1 MQASFLPRG
10 VVTLSSAARACAVG
24 FLKDAFDVL
33 YEEGGKMMSE
43 LNTHASADV
52 CSDCI
57 MDKPMACT

>member
-1 MQASFLPRG
+1 MARS
-10 VVTLSSAARACAVG
+10 VVTLSFAARACAVG

-43 LNTHASADV
+43 LNTHASANT
-52 CSDCI
+52 CSDCT